1 MLTLMFGI
9 DKITSVSQQSTK
21 ALEGNPWE
29 VLCFSKS
36 TVQTLKT
43 STKYINSVN

>member
-29 VLCFSKS
+29 VLCFRYQSQTASQLSKH
-36 TVQTLKT
+36 
-43 STKYINSVN
+43 